1 MRDPYWDCGT
11 SGACVLVSSRFLLWS
26 VLCGKTILRQKTFRI
41 RDGNIHFH
49 EELILSG
56 RKHCHFLSLQE
67 VPAWEKGF
75 PTIVGEAHK
84 VMATCGR
91 SQQIAFLFTLGISI
105 KDYTKTGKKIVDL
118 KNNLA
123 SRKSLIRPRQ
133 WADVQMV
140 ESNVG
145 DSSKWPDVT
154 CEQNLRASFP
164 AQWMETLS

>member
-1 MRDPYWDCGT
+1 
-11 SGACVLVSSRFLLWS
+11 
-26 VLCGKTILRQKTFRI
+26 
-41 RDGNIHFH
+41 
-49 EELILSG
+49 
-56 RKHCHFLSLQE
+56 
-67 VPAWEKGF
+67 
-75 PTIVGEAHK
+75 
-84 VMATCGR
+84 MATCGR
-91 SQQIAFLFTLGISI
+91 SQQIAFLFMLGISI

-145 DSSKWPDVT
+145 GSSKWPDVT